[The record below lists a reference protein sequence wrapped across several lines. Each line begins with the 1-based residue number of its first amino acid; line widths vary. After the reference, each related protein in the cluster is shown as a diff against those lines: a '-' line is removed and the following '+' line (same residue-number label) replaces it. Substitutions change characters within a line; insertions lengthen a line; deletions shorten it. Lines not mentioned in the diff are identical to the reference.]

1 MKDILNQ
8 PKDKGDYYKDK
19 RPSEFHAVKKPDSGF
34 AGVFGGE
41 GGAVAAPMFRKSQH
55 GHGSKPNKIK
65 EVW

>member
-19 RPSEFHAVKKPDSGF
+19 PISAFHAVKKPDSGF
-34 AGVFGGE
+34 DGVFGGE

-55 GHGSKPNKIK
+55 SHGSVKNKIK